1 MDKFKPADFWTAYR
15 EALRSGGSRAKYCD
29 SARWTAVAVPAA
41 MKVCT
46 DRFGLD
52 ISKEDLRLDVMGW
65 EPRDKFDWFLRIA
78 YEHEN
83 DWRTWRSELCKLAHV
98 VADLCVLS
106 SYYGKRTPARAALQK
121 AVDPLKER
129 LLRVPGRQWLF
140 VFGPRSG
147 SPKSPFHAF
156 SLDDKGRVVPLD
168 DANPLRPESFRSK
181 DG

>member
-1 MDKFKPADFWTAYR
+1 MDKLNPANFWVAYR
-15 EALRSGGSRAKYCD
+15 NALERFGSWAAYKNGRL
-29 SARWTAVAVPAA
+29 WTAVAKEAA
-41 MKVCT
+41 TSVCESQF
-46 DRFGLD
+46 DLRA
-52 ISKEDLRLDVMGW
+52 SYEDMRLDVMGW
-65 EPRDKFDWFLRIA
+65 ERQAEYDWFLRIA

-147 SPKSPFHAF
+147 SPKSPFQAF

-168 DANPLRPESFRSK
+168 DANPLQPESFRSK